1 MNDQPRHY
9 RSDVREFVSDLM
21 EFIKWQIGRAID
33 DPNDQWSATIA
44 ASGVMPV
51 IRARL
56 VPDHETLSA
65 SLGLLSKYLVG
76 SGNDLVSL
84 GALPRDEFM
93 TEAIEL
99 RKLIDL
105 QQLGKYG
112 VAVHPASDIKVGRH

>member
-9 RSDVREFVSDLM
+9 RSDVRDFVSDLM
-21 EFIKWQIGRAID
+21 QFIKWQIGRAID

-44 ASGVMPV
+44 ASGVVPV

-56 VPDHETLSA
+56 VPDHEALWA

-93 TEAIEL
+93 TEAIKL
-99 RKLIDL
+99 RKLIDIAQNEL
-105 QQLGKYG
+105 L
-112 VAVHPASDIKVGRH
+112 S

>member
-9 RSDVREFVSDLM
+9 RSDVRDFVSDLM
-21 EFIKWQIGRAID
+21 QFIKWQIGRAID

-44 ASGVMPV
+44 ASGVVPV

-56 VPDHETLSA
+56 VPDHEALSA

-99 RKLIDL
+99 RKLIDIAQNEL
-105 QQLGKYG
+105 L
-112 VAVHPASDIKVGRH
+112 S